1 MGEIE
6 AGSKAGRKDAWVTPR
21 LVFDGEL
28 GEIVQGSRK
37 PTAVSGEPGDPG
49 SRPASD

>member
-1 MGEIE
+1 MGQNE
-6 AGSKAGRKDAWVTPR
+6 AGFEAGRKSTWTTPR